1 MDENNPLRKVE
12 RYIEKSGVPYTF
24 LRPSWFMQNFSSG
37 FIAPMILGMG
47 GIFLPAA
54 DAKTS
59 FIDARDIA
67 AVGIAALTEP
77 GHAGKAYALSGGQ
90 AFTYSEAA
98 EILSRAAGKPIR
110 YVPLSEEDFSGSLA
124 AQGWQPEQI
133 AMFTGLF
140 QGVRQGWAAPISPDV
155 AAVLGRPP
163 ITLEQFAQDHAAIW
177 R

>member
-1 MDENNPLRKVE
+1 M
-12 RYIEKSGVPYTF
+12 
-24 LRPSWFMQNFSSG
+24 
-37 FIAPMILGMG
+37 
-47 GIFLPAA
+47 
-54 DAKTS
+54 
-59 FIDARDIA
+59 
-67 AVGIAALTEP
+67 TEP

-90 AFTYSEAA
+90 AFTYGEAA

-110 YVPLSEEDFSGSLA
+110 YVALSEEDFSGSLA

-133 AMFTGLF
+133 AMFAGLF

-155 AAVLGRPP
+155 ASVLGRPP